1 LRVVGALCTVAV
13 IAASYFFIVKP
24 TLDTTGDVFDS
35 VATPLQQVQEQVQ
48 EAQEQAEQA
57 KAQGGG
63 KSSQVNLER
72 LQRCVQKAGQN
83 VNSLQRCTSRF
94 AP

>member
-1 LRVVGALCTVAV
+1 MGNISLRLVGAVCTVAV

-35 VATPLQQVQEQVQ
+35 VATPLQQVQEQVK
-48 EAQEQAEQA
+48 EAQEQA
-57 KAQGGG
+57 QGGDG
-63 KSSQVNLER
+63 STQVNIQG

-83 VNSLQRCTSRF
+83 VKALQRCTARF